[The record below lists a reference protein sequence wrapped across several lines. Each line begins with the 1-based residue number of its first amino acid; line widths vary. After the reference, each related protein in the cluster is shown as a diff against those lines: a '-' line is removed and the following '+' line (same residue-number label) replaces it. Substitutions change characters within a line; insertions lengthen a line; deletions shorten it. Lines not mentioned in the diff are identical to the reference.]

1 MSNVS
6 GVALIIC
13 GCAVICSIVEL
24 ILPSAK
30 MQSSAKIVI
39 AVFFLFC
46 VISPIRNFVTQL
58 SYTIDSVNDNNI
70 PTISNSIDYNK
81 LLLDETIKKSTQ
93 ALKILLNEE
102 DITITDANIDAHISE
117 NYCIK
122 IDSISIY
129 IDVASNDELLK
140 INSLVYKNFGIL
152 PNIVVGN

>member
-13 GCAVICSIVEL
+13 GCAVVCSIVEL

-30 MQSSAKIVI
+30 MQSSARIVI
-39 AVFFLFC
+39 AMFFLIC
-46 VISPIRNFVTQL
+46 VISPIKNFITQL
-58 SYTIDSVNDNNI
+58 NYNINSVNSNI
-70 PTISNSIDYNK
+70 PTMSNSIDYNK
-81 LLLDETIKKSTQ
+81 LLLDETIKNSTQ
-93 ALKILLNEE
+93 ALKILLEEE
-102 DITITDANIDAHISE
+102 DITITNANIDAHISE

-140 INSLVYKNFGIL
+140 INSLVYKNFGML

>member
-13 GCAVICSIVEL
+13 GCAVVCSIVEL

-30 MQSSAKIVI
+30 MQSSARIVI
-39 AVFFLFC
+39 AMFFLIC
-46 VISPIRNFVTQL
+46 VISPIKNFITQL
-58 SYTIDSVNDNNI
+58 NYNINSVDSNI
-70 PTISNSIDYNK
+70 PTMSNSIDYNK
-81 LLLDETIKKSTQ
+81 LLLDEAIKNSTQ
-93 ALKILLNEE
+93 ALKILLEEE
-102 DITITDANIDAHISE
+102 DITITNANIDAHISE

-140 INSLVYKNFGIL
+140 INSLVYKNFGML

>member
-13 GCAVICSIVEL
+13 GCAVVCSIVEL

-30 MQSSAKIVI
+30 MQSSARIVI
-39 AVFFLFC
+39 AMFFLIC
-46 VISPIRNFVTQL
+46 VISPIKNFITQL
-58 SYTIDSVNDNNI
+58 NYNINSVDSNI
-70 PTISNSIDYNK
+70 PTMSNSIDYNK
-81 LLLDETIKKSTQ
+81 LLLDETIKNSTQ
-93 ALKILLNEE
+93 ALKILLEEE
-102 DITITDANIDAHISE
+102 DITITNANIDAHISE

-140 INSLVYKNFGIL
+140 INSLVYKNFGML

>member
-13 GCAVICSIVEL
+13 GCAVVCSIVEL

-30 MQSSAKIVI
+30 MQSSARIVI
-39 AVFFLFC
+39 AMFFLIC
-46 VISPIRNFVTQL
+46 VISPIKNFITQL
-58 SYTIDSVNDNNI
+58 NYNINPVDSNI
-70 PTISNSIDYNK
+70 PTMSNSIDYNK
-81 LLLDETIKKSTQ
+81 LLLDEAIKNSTQ
-93 ALKILLNEE
+93 ALKILLEEE
-102 DITITDANIDAHISE
+102 DITITNANIDAHISE

-140 INSLVYKNFGIL
+140 INSLVYKNFGML